1 MCFPYVLH
9 SSISSIVFYTCLIVM
24 SHKTFKILMETNVF
38 IFSLMILGFL
48 CCLRFFFTDITVLLK
63 KTSSKFLTCISLTLL
78 EFIWIWHDSIF
89 YLLYS
94 QLNQDHLSNKLFFY
108 HWLLCHLCFILGS
121 TCRFYYRQLNYL
133 FAWAIKVVVKLQTLQ
148 YRSFTVS

>member
-9 SSISSIVFYTCLIVM
+9 SSISSIVFLYLSYCV
-24 SHKTFKILMETNVF
+24 HKTFKILMETNVF

-63 KTSSKFLTCISLTLL
+63 KTSSKFLTCISLILL
-78 EFIWIWHDSIF
+78 EFICIWHDSIF
-89 YLLYS
+89 DLLYS

-121 TCRFYYRQLNYL
+121 TCRFNYRQLNYL
-133 FAWAIKVVVKLQTLQ
+133 FA
-148 YRSFTVS
+148 